1 MKKEE
6 LIYKNIQPYKLPFW
20 GYKIHISATISNYNK
35 IFSIVEPIL
44 KKLDLG
50 YKYLD
55 GYESIWNNFSVN
67 ETMAESGKF
76 FTIYPKDKQ
85 ELLIALEELYES
97 LKEEEGIYI
106 MSDRPYKDS
115 KTVFYRYGV
124 IKFDPKQTEEGVPT
138 LYGPN
143 NQKFQDFQKNYFE
156 IPEWI
161 DDIQP
166 KEKLKDG
173 YLGRKYTVDKLI
185 SENNGGN
192 VYRGQ
197 ILESRLGV
205 IFKESRPNILFF
217 DNIEKRKLREN
228 EYLLTNRLEN
238 YTPSCIEKVSEW
250 LNTYYIY
257 EEVQGTNLY
266 SYLKEY
272 TIFNFGTKTNF
283 DLSENI
289 LKFSKF
295 ISTIKKV
302 INLIYHFHE
311 NDIVLNDIHP
321 DNFIVDFNENIFFV
335 DMEHSYLYGDSP
347 IIGIHH
353 DIALPEWNS
362 LDGKIA
368 DCNKLGNMILF
379 MIARL
384 QINNKTV
391 YNKELLDT
399 LLKNFGIYSN
409 ISDLI
414 GYLFTSDA
422 NIVKAKDIIKQVYV
436 KKSNQ
441 KYNLDVSNLPK
452 NSYCIDFIPYI
463 KSNHSYFS
471 DSDDIKYQIDSYDR
485 YGIDGLAGKLY
496 TNYIVGKISNDELNY
511 GLQKIL
517 DKLIYTK
524 MGRMVPIENNNGSPY
539 LDSGN
544 AGLISVLILLDP
556 EKYKD
561 IIIELTDSLKFEFAQ
576 RPGYFNGMLGVAEV
590 LLNVYSQIY
599 KKDDYLFYAEKLL
612 LNTSFYVEYK
622 LVEKEQFIQVFNY
635 YIGVINESTDK

>member
-6 LIYKNIQPYKLPFW
+6 LIYKNIKPDNLPFW
-20 GYKIHISATISNYNK
+20 GYKIHISATINNYNK
-35 IFSIVEPIL
+35 IFSIVEPVL

-124 IKFDPKQTEEGVPT
+124 IKFDPKQTEEGIPT

-166 KEKLKDG
+166 KEKLKDS

-192 VYRGQ
+192 IYRGQ
-197 ILESRLGV
+197 IIESRVGV
-205 IFKESRPNILFF
+205 ILKESRPNILFF

-228 EYLLTNRLEN
+228 EYLLMNTLEK
-238 YTPSCIEKVSEW
+238 YTPSCIEKVNEW

-257 EEVQGTNLY
+257 GEIQGTNLY
-266 SYLKEY
+266 NYLKDY

-283 DLSENI
+283 EISENI
-289 LKFSKF
+289 LKFSNF

-302 INLIYHFHE
+302 IDLIYYFHE

-321 DNFIVDFNENIFFV
+321 DNFIVDFNENIYFV
-335 DMEHSYLYGDSP
+335 DMEHSYLYGTSP
-347 IIGIHH
+347 ITGIHH
-353 DIALPEWNS
+353 DIALREWNS

-384 QINNKTV
+384 QINNKDV
-391 YNKELLDT
+391 YNKELLNT

-409 ISDLI
+409 IFDLI
-414 GYLFTSDA
+414 SYLFTSDA
-422 NIVKAKDIIKQVYV
+422 NISKAKDIIKQVYV

-441 KYNLDVSNLPK
+441 KYNLSVSNLPET
-452 NSYCIDFIPYI
+452 SYYIDFIPYI

-471 DSDDIKYQIDSYDR
+471 DSDDIKYRIDSYNR

-511 GLQKIL
+511 GLQKIFA
-517 DKLIYTK
+517 KLISTK

-539 LDSGN
+539 VDSGN
-544 AGLISVLILLDP
+544 AGLITVLILLDP

-561 IIIELTDSLKFEFAQ
+561 IIIELADSLQFEFAQ

-612 LNTSFYVEYK
+612 LNTSFYVEHR
-622 LVEKEQFIQVFNY
+622 LVEKEQFIQVFNH
-635 YIGVINESTDK
+635 YIEVINESTGK